1 MVYELLLYS
10 TLCSW
15 FRLLPEDRCILT
27 PKSKPK
33 NWYERL
39 DEDTKAIVLGI
50 GFIIFV
56 LLLVFVL
63 SNPVLAVTILAV
75 FGLAIFTI
83 YAKYKTG
90 HWWWK
95 TYGPQPT
102 SNGAR
107 DVLARNWPIPRSDL
121 RDLQFGGIL
130 IVEQIDV
137 RCLLLADSLFR
148 SLSGSPHSSA
158 NWKYFL
164 T

>member
-102 SNGAR
+102 STAAPSNPPQVQSEPMMVERETTTKEVFVRRCSHCGAKVSGTR
-107 DVLARNWPIPRSDL
+107 INCPNCGA
-121 RDLQFGGIL
+121 IL
-130 IVEQIDV
+130 
-137 RCLLLADSLFR
+137 
-148 SLSGSPHSSA
+148 
-158 NWKYFL
+158 
-164 T
+164 